1 MEVFDS
7 LELVDVF
14 RRLPV
19 GFVTDPFNQVLKSS
33 PISWNRIPPQRA
45 ILVRRPPRLVVVEK
59 FIVQSMGLRQL
70 GQVER
75 RGIHCGF

>member
-33 PISWNRIPPQRA
+33 PNNLGIEYLLNVPFLFAVYLDWWWGRNMLSR
-45 ILVRRPPRLVVVEK
+45 VRVFGSRVE
-59 FIVQSMGLRQL
+59 
-70 GQVER
+70 
-75 RGIHCGF
+75 